1 MKSRFISLTFAALML
16 FALLSVGSTTVIAQ
30 EGELKV
36 VDEVIAQVNE
46 DVITLSMV
54 RRETKQRVEAL
65 KQGGMPE
72 QQALDEVTKHQADLI
87 ATLINEQLLM
97 QRGKELDMASEVE
110 AEVNRRMLEV
120 AKEQGITTI
129 EKLDEAMRGSGMD
142 PVVTRQTLR
151 TEIMKQA
158 VIQQEVDRKL
168 FLGLPLDELKKYF
181 EANRTKFTKPEIVV
195 LSEIFLSYAGK
206 NEADVKARATELVTQ
221 LRSGADFGALAAA
234 NSERELNGVRVAPQ
248 NKGKV
253 GRFEMPNLRDEIAKQ
268 IKSVTVGGVS
278 EPLKINDGYQI
289 LRVDERT
296 EASSTA
302 VFNENQ
308 VREAITIERSPKERE
323 MYLRNLLNDAYIKIS
338 DSYHASVAPLLKLN
352 TSAAAKA
359 DESTSGK
366 NADKNKNKKP

>member
-1 MKSRFISLTFAALML
+1 MKSRFISLTFAALMP
-16 FALLSVGSTTVIAQ
+16 FALLPFVSSAALAQ
-30 EGELKV
+30 EAELKV

-54 RRETKQRVEAL
+54 RRETKQRIEAL

-72 QQALDEVTKHQADLI
+72 QQAIDEVTKHQADLI

-97 QRGKELDMASEVE
+97 QRGKELDLASEVE

-129 EKLDEAMRGSGMD
+129 EKLDEAMRESGLD
-142 PVVTRQTLR
+142 PVGTRQTLR

-158 VIQQEVDRKL
+158 VIQQEVDRKI
-168 FLGLPLDELKKYF
+168 FFGLPLDELKKYF
-181 EANRTKFTKPEIVV
+181 EANRTKFTKPESVV

-206 NEADVKARATELVTQ
+206 NEADVRARAMELVTQ
-221 LRSGADFGALAAA
+221 LRAGTDFGALAAA
-234 NSERELNGVRVAPQ
+234 NSERELNGVRVAPE

-268 IKSVTVGGVS
+268 IKNVKVGGVS
-278 EPLKINDGYQI
+278 DPLQINDGYQI

-296 EASSTA
+296 EASSTP

-308 VREAITIERSPKERE
+308 VREAITMERLPKERE
-323 MYLRNLLNDAYIKIS
+323 MYLRNLLNDAYVKIS
-338 DSYHASVAPLLKLN
+338 DSYRASVEPLLKLN
-352 TSAAAKA
+352 TAAAVKT
-359 DESTSGK
+359 DDSTRGK

>member
-1 MKSRFISLTFAALML
+1 VKSKFISLTFAALLL
-16 FALLSVGSTTVIAQ
+16 FALLPFVSSAALAQ

-54 RRETKQRVEAL
+54 KRETKQRIEAL

-72 QQALDEVTKHQADLI
+72 QQAVDEVTKHQADLI

-97 QRGKELDMASEVE
+97 QKGKELDLASEVE

-129 EKLDEAMRGSGMD
+129 EKLDAAMRESGMD
-142 PVVTRQTLR
+142 PVATRQTLR

-158 VIQQEVDRKL
+158 VIQQEVDRKI
-168 FLGLPLDELKKYF
+168 FFGLAMDELKKYF
-181 EANRTKFTKPEIVV
+181 EANRAKFTKPESVV

-206 NEADVKARATELVTQ
+206 NEADVRARAMDLVTQ

-253 GRFEMPNLRDEIAKQ
+253 GRFEIPNLREEIAKQ
-268 IKSVTVGGVS
+268 IKTVKVGGVS
-278 EPLKINDGYQI
+278 DPLKINDGYQI
-289 LRVDERT
+289 LRVDERS
-296 EASSTA
+296 EASNTA

-338 DSYHASVAPLLKLN
+338 DSYHASVEPLLKLN

-359 DESTSGK
+359 GKSTTGNS
-366 NADKNKNKKP
+366 DKNKSKKP

>member
-1 MKSRFISLTFAALML
+1 MKFRFISLTFVALTLLAL
-16 FALLSVGSTTVIAQ
+16 FSLASLPAFPQ

-54 RRETKQRVEAL
+54 RRESKQRVEAL

-97 QRGKELDMASEVE
+97 QKGKELDLASEVE

-129 EKLDEAMRGSGMD
+129 EKLDEAMRGSGLD
-142 PVVTRQTLR
+142 PVATRQSLR
-151 TEIMKQA
+151 TEIMKQF

-168 FLGLPLDELKKYF
+168 FFGLSMDEVKKYF
-181 EANRTKFTKPEIVV
+181 EANSAKFTKPEVVV
-195 LSEIFLSYAGK
+195 LSEIFLSTAGK
-206 NEADVKARATELVTQ
+206 NEADVRARAVELVTQ

-234 NSERELNGVRVAPQ
+234 NSEREMNGVRVAPQ
-248 NKGKV
+248 NQGKV
-253 GRFEMPNLRDEIAKQ
+253 GRFEVPNLREEIAKQ
-268 IKSVTVGGVS
+268 IKGVKVGGVS
-278 EPLKINDGYQI
+278 DPLMINDGYQI

-296 EASSTA
+296 EASSTP
-302 VFNENQ
+302 VFSENH
-308 VREAITIERSPKERE
+308 VREAMTIERSPKERE
-323 MYLRNLLNDAYIKIS
+323 TYLRNLLNDSYIKIS
-338 DSYHASVAPLLKLN
+338 ESYRAAVEPLLKLD
-352 TSAAAKA
+352 TKAAAKA

-366 NADKNKNKKP
+366 NAEKNKSKKP